1 MTSIAIVG
9 LGNIGRV
16 HLQNLRSLRGCRVAG
31 VYDVRAGIENPGVAV
46 YTSLDDVFEDVASQA
61 IVIATPSD
69 THADLTERALA
80 SGKHVFVEKPLAG
93 TLVDAERIVK
103 AGERYPDRVL
113 QVGFCERFNAN
124 YLEAKRAVE
133 ELRLGELRAI
143 HTSRVAPWAFGNLA
157 WELGVLDTAV
167 HNLDLILW
175 LKQQPPEAVLARGT
189 NVYPE
194 SSIPHSV
201 TTTLTFADGSM
212 AVDHIAW
219 LQDAGYP
226 LNQCARSRMLLQ
238 GSAGYF
244 EVDLNHRPS
253 AIRTAEGYREIDSV
267 ILGAR
272 EYAGCLKLQFEY
284 FLRSVEEGAPVLAPA
299 EDAFLAERVCLAALD
314 SLNSGRE
321 VRLAP

>member
-1 MTSIAIVG
+1 MTTIAIIG

-16 HLQNLRSLRGCRVAG
+16 HLENLRSIRGCRIAG
-31 VYDVRAGIENPGVAV
+31 VYDPAFRGDNPGCRV
-46 YTSLDDVFEDVASQA
+46 YESLQEALDDTACQA
-61 IVIATPSD
+61 VVIATPSN

-80 SGKHVFVEKPLAG
+80 ARKHVFVEKPLAG
-93 TLVDAERIVK
+93 TLADAERIVK
-103 AGERYPDRVL
+103 AGERCADRVL
-113 QVGFCERFNAN
+113 QAGFCERFNPS

-133 ELRLGELRAI
+133 EGKLGELRAI
-143 HTSRVAPWAFGNLA
+143 HTSRVAPWALGNPA

-175 LKQQPPEAVLARGT
+175 VRRQAPVTVMARGT

-194 SSIPHSV
+194 LPLRDSV
-201 TTTLTFADGSM
+201 TTMLSFADGSM

-219 LQDAGYP
+219 LQDTGYP

-244 EVDLNHRPS
+244 EIDLSHRPA

-267 ILGAR
+267 ILGGP
-272 EYAGCLKLQFEY
+272 EYSGCLKLQFEY

-299 EDAFLAERVCLAALD
+299 GDAFLAERVCVAAFE
-314 SLNSGRE
+314 SLRSGKE